1 MTEKKCYGLYFE
13 NQDLTHSPKASISI
27 YIHAF
32 ISLSQKM
39 SQAAASKKTVLCKKK
54 REGTAKSKY
63 GKTTMHLKKQFLR
76 SS

>member
-1 MTEKKCYGLYFE
+1 MTEKKRYGLYFE
-13 NQDLTHSPKASISI
+13 NQDLTHSPKASITCLNKFKSEDEP
-27 YIHAF
+27 
-32 ISLSQKM
+32 SS
-39 SQAAASKKTVLCKKK
+39 SKQENCFMQKKK